1 MIKKKVMKSVD
12 LVVILQ
18 QETELGEEPKLITGQ
33 LRVPV
38 PDELPC
44 NKLAVFTE
52 TIGRKRRKPYEHIV
66 ETEHWSLTQ
75 RKDMKFYVAQRKG
88 FDGEVID
95 EDPAAWKLAMMA
107 EINEVMDAVIG
118 QL

>member
-1 MIKKKVMKSVD
+1 MKSVD
-12 LVVILQ
+12 LVMLFQ
-18 QETELGEEPKLITGQ
+18 QETELGDAPKLITGQ

-52 TIGRKRRKPYEHIV
+52 TVGRRRRKPYEHIV

-75 RKDMKFYVAQRKG
+75 RKDMKFYIAQRKG
-88 FDGEVID
+88 FDGEGIRK
-95 EDPAAWKLAMMA
+95 DPAAWKLAVMA
-107 EINEVMDAVIG
+107 EINAVMDAVISVK
-118 QL
+118 